1 MTPPAEQPDQSDSRH
16 IQRLDETR
24 RSVTATREA
33 EQRALTPAD
42 TMEALA
48 LQVIGGWESVT
59 TDITW
64 IRFHLAGFD
73 ADELEEDSKLARIM
87 RVAADEIGVRWPHQ
101 PFASAITFANNT
113 RRTLAHLLYIESIV
127 GERPHRTMRI
137 VRPGAPGEPRQRT
150 RGLSWRDETW
160 SMQTRHRADILEQD
174 LIAALA
180 AIRSVRDCLHGLNRI
195 RGILSEEGT
204 REGLAD
210 DKIIDPFMWQVNW
223 WLPEWGEL
231 WSRPLTVADVFLQ
244 PGETNPA

>member
-1 MTPPAEQPDQSDSRH
+1 MPTSDDDGPS
-16 IQRLDETR
+16 DETR
-24 RSVTATREA
+24 RKLSEVEAAVDAVRDA
-33 EQRALTPAD
+33 EQRAFEPAE
-42 TMEALA
+42 TMEALT

-59 TDITW
+59 TEITW
-64 IRFHLAGFD
+64 FRYHLAGFD
-73 ADELEEDSKLARIM
+73 ADELEEDSRLAKIVRL
-87 RVAADEIGVRWPHQ
+87 AADEIGVRWPHQ

-137 VRPGAPGEPRQRT
+137 VRPGRPGEPRKLT

-174 LIAALA
+174 LINALA
-180 AIRSVRDCLHGLNRI
+180 AIRSLLDCLHGLNRI

-210 DKIIDPFMWQVNW
+210 DKVIDPFMWQVNW
-223 WLPEWGEL
+223 WHPEWGEP
-231 WSRPLTVADVFLQ
+231 WSRPITVADVFLR
-244 PGETNPA
+244 PGETNSV